1 MNQNFW
7 QRNKVFLTG
16 LAAAL
21 ALALTEFTV
30 QPTVDWKVVGYAALM
45 AVLSYAANTWRGQG
59 VTILG
64 VLGTLAGT
72 FVSLQTTGH
81 FTWAQ
86 FFISAVAA
94 VLAAVASPP
103 KPLGYEKTS
112 TIENAKAQG
121 RQMSKVIILLI
132 GLSLAMSSA
141 THAQSFFK
149 ALPKESAKYG
159 AAAPGGTLNL
169 FRPSINLVSYSVPGN
184 RLMTGAGPAYEHL
197 KWDATSQKWDVVWSI
212 NAQIWYFAPL
222 ASGSPTNGNVAY
234 GLSAGVFNNLVL
246 VGVATD
252 GHYTFGTVGIGVNL
266 NN

>member
-132 GLSLAMSSA
+132 GLSLAMSST

-169 FRPSINLVSYSVPGN
+169 FRPSINLVSYSVPGV
-184 RLMTGAGPAYEHL
+184 LMPKFGILPPWHLGLQLMGMLPTVYLPGYLITLFWLGLPRMAIIPLGP
-197 KWDATSQKWDVVWSI
+197 
-212 NAQIWYFAPL
+212 
-222 ASGSPTNGNVAY
+222 
-234 GLSAGVFNNLVL
+234 
-246 VGVATD
+246 
-252 GHYTFGTVGIGVNL
+252 
-266 NN
+266 